1 MGAPNRLAVYKATA
15 QSIRAQLSE
24 LRLYGEPSTGGQG
37 IIEGETMYALKTHA
51 SAQARQVTT
60 ALSDD
65 SLDTAWSGI
74 EIYLA
79 FQQPVLLT
87 GYKWATVYDNNTDPL
102 GDPETW
108 LVDGTND
115 DLAATQQI
123 QCVDAEPAWHNLRIR
138 NQCELHSCP
147 AVKRANR
154 CPISVGGRVSRVV
167 FCELSCGSCQAPTWT
182 PIHTSTTDAELS
194 VKATGRRQWVEPQVV
209 CMQDGSLSVMHTILH
224 TPTRG

>member
-1 MGAPNRLAVYKATA
+1 MTDGKRMGAPNRLAVYKATA

-87 GYKWATVYDNNTDPL
+87 QP
-102 GDPETW
+102 
-108 LVDGTND
+108 
-115 DLAATQQI
+115 
-123 QCVDAEPAWHNLRIR
+123 CV
-138 NQCELHSCP
+138 
-147 AVKRANR
+147 
-154 CPISVGGRVSRVV
+154 
-167 FCELSCGSCQAPTWT
+167 ELSSSDIGSSAPVIESALSDGHARTASPT
-182 PIHTSTTDAELS
+182 KLTT
-194 VKATGRRQWVEPQVV
+194 VV
-209 CMQDGSLSVMHTILH
+209 
-224 TPTRG
+224 